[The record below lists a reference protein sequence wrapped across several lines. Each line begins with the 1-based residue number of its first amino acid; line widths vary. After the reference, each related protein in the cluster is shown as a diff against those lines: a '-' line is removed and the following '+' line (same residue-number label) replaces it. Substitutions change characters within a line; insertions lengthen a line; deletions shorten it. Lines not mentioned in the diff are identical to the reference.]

1 MSKEPI
7 TIPSGQ
13 LDAQIAPKQKMVYL
27 LKLPPLHFTAE
38 HNVRW
43 HRIDP
48 WLVWIICLVISALG
62 TLHTFS
68 VFIEGESERALA
80 LRKMFSNS

>member
-1 MSKEPI
+1 MRKIVNQDKIEVQEEKSRRRRKQNKTITKRIPQVMSKEPI

-48 WLVWIICLVISALG
+48 WLV
-62 TLHTFS
+62 
-68 VFIEGESERALA
+68 
-80 LRKMFSNS
+80 

>member
-1 MSKEPI
+1 MRKIVDQDKIEVQEEKSERRRKQNKTIAKRIPQVMPREPI

-13 LDAQIAPKQKMVYL
+13 LDAQTVPKQTMVCL
-27 LKLPPLHFTAE
+27 LKLPSLHFTAE

-48 WLVWIICLVISALG
+48 WLV
-62 TLHTFS
+62 
-68 VFIEGESERALA
+68 
-80 LRKMFSNS
+80 

>member
-1 MSKEPI
+1 MRKIVNQDKTEVQEEKSRRRKQNKTITKRIPQVMSKKPI
-7 TIPSGQ
+7 TIPNGQ

-27 LKLPPLHFTAE
+27 LKLPPPHFTAE

-48 WLVWIICLVISALG
+48 WLV
-62 TLHTFS
+62 
-68 VFIEGESERALA
+68 
-80 LRKMFSNS
+80 

>member
-1 MSKEPI
+1 MRKIVNQNKIEVQEEKSGRRRKQNKTITKRIPQVMSKKPI
-7 TIPSGQ
+7 TIPNGQ

-48 WLVWIICLVISALG
+48 WLV
-62 TLHTFS
+62 
-68 VFIEGESERALA
+68 
-80 LRKMFSNS
+80 